1 MIAPLALLAVHFE
14 LSSPYMT
21 VPLMSNASALSLR
34 PATALDADLIAS
46 IHAAS
51 WQATYRGLLPDA
63 FLDGE
68 VTRERAAY
76 WQARLNAPGAE
87 RRNVVIAERAGEPI
101 GFACVERQPDS
112 AWGVL
117 LDNLHALPGHQGIG
131 VGKLLMQA
139 AVDWTRAQ
147 GESRLYLYVL
157 EGNTPAIGFYERQ
170 GWKFAGAEPDHMGGV
185 DITALRYVYQLD

>member
-51 WQATYRGLLPDA
+51 WQTTYRGLPPDA

-68 VTRERAAY
+68 GTRERAAD
-76 WQARLNAPGAE
+76 WQAPVNAAGAE
-87 RRNVVIAERAGEPI
+87 RLNVVIAERGGEPI
-101 GFACVERQPDS
+101 GFACVERQ
-112 AWGVL
+112 
-117 LDNLHALPGHQGIG
+117 
-131 VGKLLMQA
+131 
-139 AVDWTRAQ
+139 
-147 GESRLYLYVL
+147 
-157 EGNTPAIGFYERQ
+157 
-170 GWKFAGAEPDHMGGV
+170 
-185 DITALRYVYQLD
+185 